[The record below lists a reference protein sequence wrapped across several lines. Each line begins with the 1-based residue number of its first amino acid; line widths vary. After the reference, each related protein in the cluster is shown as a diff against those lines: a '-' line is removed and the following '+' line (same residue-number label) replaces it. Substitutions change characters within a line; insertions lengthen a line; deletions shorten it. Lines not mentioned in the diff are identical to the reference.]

1 MVKKGHTYFKK
12 YAAKTVF
19 EFFPKTGGSIM
30 PLNKITQ
37 VWRDHPFS
45 QRNKVTK
52 RGWGEY
58 RCVCVGGG
66 GQNLKKEG

>member
-12 YAAKTVF
+12 SAAKTVF
-19 EFFPKTGGSIM
+19 EIFPETGRSIM
-30 PLNKITQ
+30 SLNKITQ

-52 RGWGEY
+52 RGWGGSIS
-58 RCVCVGGG
+58 VCGG